1 MSAMTDSFH
10 LPSTWGRSNVPLLN
24 ENDTEDTPD
33 DTTRTRVVPGGYLSI
48 YLHDRQGKTHPAS
61 TSKLAKATK
70 STVAFAA
77 QDPASPEPPPR
88 TRKGATMV
96 FHLDDIQRTA
106 ARLNVKDSKRILA
119 CFEQRQSAAVNID
132 AIHAKVASYNAAID
146 KERTRQAQLLSWI
159 QAGQQ
164 LLPQFHTQKAAAE
177 AQQRMLDQA
186 IAAASAELVQV
197 KRSLS
202 VVAAEAQAMTA
213 KVENAQACLQQQQ
226 TLATDLQEVQRQHA
240 VAAERLARA
249 KAKLRQDE
257 LHHEGQMAVLAQQ
270 TLDEAARLHTLEEE
284 LNRRRE
290 QSAHLAQFVARCS
303 HDFEAFR
310 GTSS

>member
-1 MSAMTDSFH
+1 MTDSFH

-77 QDPASPEPPPR
+77 QKDPASPEPPPR
-88 TRKGATMV
+88 TRRGATMV

-106 ARLNVKDSKRILA
+106 ARVNVKDSKRILA

-257 LHHEGQMAVLAQQ
+257 LHHEDQMAVLAQQ
-270 TLDEAARLHTLEEE
+270 TLDEAAVRHST
-284 LNRRRE
+284 
-290 QSAHLAQFVARCS
+290 A
-303 HDFEAFR
+303 
-310 GTSS
+310 T